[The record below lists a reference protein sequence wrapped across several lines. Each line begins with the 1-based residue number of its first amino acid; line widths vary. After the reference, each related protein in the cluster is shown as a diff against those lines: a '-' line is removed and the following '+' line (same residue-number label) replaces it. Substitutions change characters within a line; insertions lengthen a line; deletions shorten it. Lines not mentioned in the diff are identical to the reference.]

1 MTGVQTCA
9 LPICFPVTIIS
20 FSDWFSCQPT
30 SAVGQLAN
38 FNFIDLPAFDTYMHM
53 IKRQP
58 KSRLDTSI
66 QSEYPALQTIVYH
79 PKVVNAVFGPVFKYL
94 TTKFLSMVDS
104 SKFFFYTRK
113 KPEDLQEF
121 FSDLSSHSDYEIL
134 ELDVSDRKSTR
145 LNSSHRSL
153 SRMPSSA

>member
-1 MTGVQTCA
+1 MKIFVF
-9 LPICFPVTIIS
+9 CFFI
-20 FSDWFSCQPT
+20 WFSCQPT

-79 PKVVNAVFGPVFKYL
+79 PKVVNAVFGPVF
-94 TTKFLSMVDS
+94 
-104 SKFFFYTRK
+104 
-113 KPEDLQEF
+113 
-121 FSDLSSHSDYEIL
+121 
-134 ELDVSDRKSTR
+134 
-145 LNSSHRSL
+145 
-153 SRMPSSA
+153 